1 MAIFV
6 LLLLLPLYSFRAH
19 RTNKTIRAHNHIIT
33 VRGGRSDTGVEMGVI
48 PHPVPLLA
56 STFAAYHP
64 PKSEQSSQPDKITD
78 CITRGGTHF
87 YTYYSWRTHST
98 LQKEERRQREICSVL
113 AFFFLLHF
121 FTQHEHTRTY
131 AQNAFLYHTFT
142 LPFVGLGGGGVWWW
156 CWSSVTLMMLAYCW
170 TWSVPK
176 RCCCTGVRWVV
187 RNTHSPDERF

>member
-1 MAIFV
+1 MRLTPHTRTHTRAHTRPPEQIREIFFFAFDWIKLSTQLIFSSMAIFV

-121 FTQHEHTRTY
+121 FT
-131 AQNAFLYHTFT
+131 
-142 LPFVGLGGGGVWWW
+142 
-156 CWSSVTLMMLAYCW
+156 
-170 TWSVPK
+170 
-176 RCCCTGVRWVV
+176 
-187 RNTHSPDERF
+187 